1 MERSQAPTQ
10 VANFLSATAKFVDAP
25 EAAMLYCRKA
35 FECMIHTAY
44 FDKNDKWPPTD
55 KDGRYIAVS
64 SVIKEIGSNLSR
76 QTKEAIWSIN
86 AQIRPSM
93 HWSVETALESG
104 PETRHVESV
113 INQINV
119 IYIDLFGLK
128 LSLEGSA
135 SEISTIENTIRV
147 TVNLELDNS
156 GIEIDSTPEE
166 FELEEGEL
174 ESVLIAASAA
184 KELGFDFN
192 PWDTVRLG
200 NAYVLK
206 GQYKLAEEHYEQAI
220 RDLSK
225 SEEKEDRKATA
236 CAQKGLGNVSFIQGR
251 YADAEKLYTKSLQV
265 SGEIAYL
272 EGMARG
278 LGSLALVASERG
290 DNLESKR
297 LYEEAIVI
305 FEEDGNEDGLGT
317 SLLNLSGT
325 LWELGEEETSQ
336 VMLERALGIKRM
348 IGDEH
353 GVAIA
358 LSSIGGREHL
368 ANNLDKA
375 EELHKESLAINRK
388 IGDKRGECF
397 SINHLGDVAAEK
409 GDLKEA
415 KELYQMSLEIAKDI
429 NLPSHAAH
437 TKWDLGFIKMK
448 EENWAEA
455 RRLLE
460 ESMAEYEDLGVFN
473 MHGRIFSR
481 LGNVALGEGDIE
493 LSEDLHRQA
502 VGVYISQGIPI
513 SGWYAENGYVDPD
526 ADWEFPPN

>member
-1 MERSQAPTQ
+1 MERPQASTQ
-10 VANFLSATAKFVDAP
+10 VAKFVAATAKFADEP

-35 FECMIHTAY
+35 FECIIHTAY
-44 FDKNDKWPPTD
+44 FDKNGKWPPTD
-55 KDGRYIAVS
+55 KNGRHTAAS
-64 SVIKEIGSNLSR
+64 TVIKEIGSNLSR
-76 QTKEAIWSIN
+76 QTKETIWSIN

-119 IYIDLFGLK
+119 IYTDLFGLK

-135 SEISTIENTIRV
+135 SEISTIENTVRE
-147 TVNLELDNS
+147 TVNVELNNS
-156 GIEIDSTPEE
+156 GIEIDSTPKE

-184 KELGFDFN
+184 EELGFDFV
-192 PWDTVRLG
+192 PWDAVRLG
-200 NAYVLK
+200 NAHVLK
-206 GQYKLAEEHYEQAI
+206 GQYKLAEEYYEQAI
-220 RDLSK
+220 RGLSE
-225 SEEKEDRKATA
+225 SEEEEDRKATA
-236 CAQKGLGNVSFIQGR
+236 CSQKGLGNVSYAQGR
-251 YADAEKLYTKSLQV
+251 YADAKKLYSKSLQV
-265 SGEIAYL
+265 SEEIAYL

-278 LGSLALVASERG
+278 LGSLALIAKEEG
-290 DNLESKR
+290 DLIKSTR

-305 FEEDGNEDGLGT
+305 FEEDGDEEGLAT
-317 SLLNLSGT
+317 ALINLSGI
-325 LWELGEEETSQ
+325 LKDLGDEEMSQ
-336 VMLERALGIKRM
+336 VMLERALGINRM
-348 IGDEH
+348 IGNEH
-353 GVAIA
+353 GVAHA
-358 LSSIGGREHL
+358 LSSIGNQEHW
-368 ANNLDKA
+368 AKNLDKA
-375 EELHKESLAINRK
+375 VEYHEESLAIRRK

-397 SINHLGDVAAEK
+397 SINGLGDVAADK

-429 NLPSHAAH
+429 NLLSHVAH

-448 EENWAEA
+448 EEDWTEA

-460 ESMAEYEDLGVFN
+460 ESMAEYEDLGVFS
-473 MHGRIFSR
+473 MHGRIFTR

-493 LSEDLHRQA
+493 LSENLHRQA
-502 VGVYISQGIPI
+502 VSTYISQSIPI